1 MKLTSMFQLDMFRKK
16 GGVSCIQVARILQR
30 YLDDQLDERAA
41 SQVAAHLDE
50 CRRCGLDA
58 ESYREVKM
66 ALAHSSRPPSPE
78 RVERLTSFVAHLVSD
93 SES

>member
-1 MKLTSMFQLDMFRKK
+1 VKLTSMFQLDMFRKK

-41 SQVAAHLDE
+41 SQVADHLDE

>member
-1 MKLTSMFQLDMFRKK
+1 MFQLDMFRKK

-41 SQVAAHLDE
+41 SQVADHLDE

>member
-41 SQVAAHLDE
+41 AQVADHLDA

-58 ESYREVKM
+58 ESYREVKF
-66 ALAHSSRPPSPE
+66 ALARSSLPPSPE
-78 RVERLTSFVAHLVSD
+78 RVERLTSFVAHLVSEG
-93 SES
+93 ES

>member
-41 SQVAAHLDE
+41 SQVADHLDE